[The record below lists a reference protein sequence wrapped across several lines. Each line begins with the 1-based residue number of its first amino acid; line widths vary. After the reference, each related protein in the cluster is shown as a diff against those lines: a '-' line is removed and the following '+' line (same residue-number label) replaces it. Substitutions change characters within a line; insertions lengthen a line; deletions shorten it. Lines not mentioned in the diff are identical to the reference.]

1 LHGPEDAFDIAAC
14 GAADVFAVKVAQSG
28 GLFAA
33 GRVGAIADAAGIG
46 LYGGTMLEAGIG
58 TIASAHLFS
67 TFPKLAWGTEL
78 FGPLLLTEEILAEP
92 LSYGDFTL
100 KVPNKPGLGIELDED
115 RVGFFRRDRPT
126 ERTHD
131 IPKIARA

>member
-1 LHGPEDAFDIAAC
+1 MKRRPPG
-14 GAADVFAVKVAQSG
+14 
-28 GLFAA
+28 
-33 GRVGAIADAAGIG
+33 DAAGIG

-92 LSYGDFTL
+92 LSYGDSTL
-100 KVPNKPGLGIELDED
+100 KVPNKPGLGVELDED

-126 ERTHD
+126 QRTHD
-131 IPKIARA
+131 IPKIAKA